1 MSKKKEI
8 NSVFSQFLF
17 ERILLIQTKNGILSD
32 LDKRKAEVAN
42 LEAALAQIDQKIEA
56 SNRIVEIAK
65 NSGLIGSAENFDAAA
80 PAAKTGE
87 RVNRIKKW
95 EATLTPDERLALKTQ
110 REASLV
116 KARAKKAENDRIRKQ
131 AEAQKRA
138 TAKENRVAALEK
150 ARAALAEKRK
160 RDAEAA
166 AANRV
171 EEPKRTTLDDL
182 IAMMKNR
189 DKRDRG

>member
-1 MSKKKEI
+1 MRKKKEI

-32 LDKRKAEVAN
+32 LEKRKAEVAN

-65 NSGLIGSAENFDAAA
+65 NSGLIGAAENFDAAA

-87 RVNRIKKW
+87 RVNRIKNW

-166 AANRV
+166 TNRV